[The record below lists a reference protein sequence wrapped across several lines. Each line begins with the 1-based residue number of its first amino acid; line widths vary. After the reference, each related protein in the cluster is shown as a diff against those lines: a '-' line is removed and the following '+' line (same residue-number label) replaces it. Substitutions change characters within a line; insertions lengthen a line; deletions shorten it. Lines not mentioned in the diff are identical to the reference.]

1 MEAILNFNIPLT
13 FQQIAEI
20 VKQLPKKEQADLVK
34 ILQKE
39 VMEKETIQTH
49 FATESILAKEWLNP
63 EEESAWQ
70 HL

>member
-20 VKQLPKKEQADLVK
+20 VKQLPKKEQATLVK

-39 VMEKETIQTH
+39 VKEKETIQTN
-49 FATESILAKEWLNP
+49 FASESILAKEWLNP
-63 EEESAWQ
+63 DEESAWQ